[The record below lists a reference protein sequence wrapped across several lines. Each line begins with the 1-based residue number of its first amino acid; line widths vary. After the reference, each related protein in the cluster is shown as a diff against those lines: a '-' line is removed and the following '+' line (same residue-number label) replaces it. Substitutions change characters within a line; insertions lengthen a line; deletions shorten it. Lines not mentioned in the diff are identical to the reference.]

1 MALRTLPRNTTVAAT
16 ISTDIDDHDEPYMAV
31 FIEVVQQ
38 PSGSGFGGSTAEY
51 RKAIQHIDEGV
62 AIVRRWCFDRSIPVP
77 PIYYI
82 GECDPRV
89 TFWIHTHASEP
100 NTLQERQGL
109 VG

>member
-1 MALRTLPRNTTVAAT
+1 MALRTLPQKTTVAAT
-16 ISTDIDDHDEPYMAV
+16 ISTDIDDYDEPHLAV
-31 FIEVVQQ
+31 FIEIVW
-38 PSGSGFGGSTAEY
+38 GGGDTYEFRRS
-51 RKAIQHIDEGV
+51 IQHIDEGV
-62 AIVRRWCFDRSIPVP
+62 AIVRRWCADRKIPVP

-89 TFWIHTHASEP
+89 AFWIHTHASEP